1 MLSKAIFEK
10 YKFVL
15 IIVCSFLDNYTW
27 ESPNPL
33 NSKNNL
39 VKGNKELI
47 FVIMIKQIP
56 MSSNKTS
63 NSLFFPNLNGVRFIA
78 AFLIVIHHIEQF
90 KEKFGFQNHLFY
102 TRFIK
107 LIGPVSVFLFFVL
120 SGFLITAL
128 LLVEKDR
135 TNTINI
141 RRFYMRRI
149 LRIWPLYYLTLIL
162 CLLIFPQI
170 SFLNVLGETEF
181 IYNNLTIKLIL
192 YAIILPN
199 VVTGVFT
206 HIPFLSQNWT
216 IGVEEQFYYFWP
228 WVVRQAKTKKLLLTM
243 GVLLVFFYLLRS
255 LTVLYMPENGWWLY
269 LKEFIKSLRL
279 TCMVLGAIGAYFIH
293 FEIDSKIVRFIFSK
307 GFQLFI
313 YMSLVLMLVFGVY
326 LRGINQEVYSILF
339 TLMLMN
345 LSKNPKTIL
354 SLENPVFD
362 YLGKI
367 TYGFYMFHTLAI
379 VIALKIT
386 LMFQSNSNWISYP
399 ITYILTTIFGWL
411 SYEYFEKPFL
421 KIKDKFTTVKSG
433 RN

>member
-1 MLSKAIFEK
+1 
-10 YKFVL
+10 
-15 IIVCSFLDNYTW
+15 
-27 ESPNPL
+27 
-33 NSKNNL
+33 
-39 VKGNKELI
+39 
-47 FVIMIKQIP
+47 
-56 MSSNKTS
+56 MSSIKTS

-78 AFLIVIHHIEQF
+78 AFFIVIHHVEQF

-135 TNTINI
+135 TATIDI

-149 LRIWPLYYLTLIL
+149 LRIWPLYYLTVIL

-170 SFLNVLGETEF
+170 PFLNVSGETEV
-181 IYNNLTIKLIL
+181 IYNNLTVKLIL
-192 YAIILPN
+192 YALILPN
-199 VVTGVFT
+199 IVTGVFT

-228 WVVRQAKTKKLLLTM
+228 WVIRQTKAKKLLLM
-243 GVLLVFFYLLRS
+243 MIILFVFFYLFRS
-255 LTVLYMPENGWWLY
+255 LTVLYMPENGWWVY
-269 LKEFIKSLRL
+269 LKEFIKSLRM
-279 TCMVLGAIGAYFIH
+279 TCMILGAIGAYFIH
-293 FEIDSKIVRFIFSK
+293 FKLDSKLVKFIFSK
-307 GFQLFI
+307 AFQVFI
-313 YMSLVLMLVFGVY
+313 YVSLILMLAFGVY
-326 LRGINQEVYSILF
+326 LRGINQEIYSILF
-339 TLMLMN
+339 TLILMN
-345 LSKNPKTIL
+345 LSKNPNTIL
-354 SLENPVFD
+354 NLENPILD

-386 LMFQSNSNWISYP
+386 LMFHSNSNWISYT

-421 KIKDKFTTVKSG
+421 RIKKQFTTVKSG
-433 RN
+433 ND

>member
-1 MLSKAIFEK
+1 MA
-10 YKFVL
+10 
-15 IIVCSFLDNYTW
+15 
-27 ESPNPL
+27 
-33 NSKNNL
+33 
-39 VKGNKELI
+39 
-47 FVIMIKQIP
+47 
-56 MSSNKTS
+56 SNTNS

-78 AFLIVIHHIEQF
+78 AFLIVIHHVEQF

-135 TNTINI
+135 TNTVNI
-141 RRFYMRRI
+141 PRFYMRRI

-162 CLLIFPQI
+162 CLFIFPQI
-170 SFLNVLGETEF
+170 PFLNIPGETEV
-181 IYNNLTIKLIL
+181 IGDNLTIKLIL
-192 YAIILPN
+192 YTLILPN

-206 HIPFLSQNWT
+206 HIPYLSQNWT

-228 WVVRQAKTKKLLLTM
+228 WVIRQTKAKKLLFIM
-243 GVLLVFFYLLRS
+243 SILLGLFYILRS
-255 LTVLYMPENGWWLY
+255 LTVIYMPENGWWLY

-279 TCMVLGAIGAYFIH
+279 TCMILGAIGAYFIH
-293 FEIDSKIVRFIFSK
+293 FEMDSKIVKFIFSK
-307 GFQLFI
+307 GFQIAI
-313 YMSLVLMLVFGVY
+313 YLLLVSMLAFGVY
-326 LRGINQEVYSILF
+326 LRGINQEVYSLIF
-339 TLMLMN
+339 TLILMN
-345 LSKNPKTIL
+345 LSKNPQTIL

-367 TYGFYMFHTLAI
+367 TYGFYMYHTLAI

-399 ITYILTTIFGWL
+399 ITYILTIIFGWL

-421 KIKDKFTTVKSG
+421 KIKAKFTTVKSG
-433 RN
+433 KE